1 MAYTQVALLLLLPPS
16 FASFPHPFQQML
28 YFHCKEAWWPGVSF
42 DEKLCST
49 LSLPSLAPVVQKKV
63 DSTIH

>member
-16 FASFPHPFQQML
+16 FASFPYPFQQML
-28 YFHCKEAWWPGVSF
+28 YFHCEEAWWPGVSF

-49 LSLPSLAPVVQKKV
+49 LSLSSSAPVVQKKV